1 MLRIAIQA
9 KGRLNEDT
17 MALLADAGFTVLEPK
32 DSHICCG
39 SAGTYNLMQ
48 PAISAELRRVRSA

>member
-17 MALLADAGFTVLEPK
+17 MSLLADAGIESDTVSPMLLPDYARK
-32 DSHICCG
+32 
-39 SAGTYNLMQ
+39 A
-48 PAISAELRRVRSA
+48 